1 MTLEEI
7 EARLTKIASML
18 MEAESQEEREW
29 AALAVDMLTYDVR
42 QQIAFLT
49 PDVPF

>member
-18 MEAESQEEREW
+18 MEAESQEEP
-29 AALAVDMLTYDVR
+29 ALAVDMLTYDVR